1 MGVADAATL
10 MMLSAYPGVCGGNI
24 GDAIALCF
32 PNIGDASGL
41 PYVDTAGDSGGASCW
56 MGFGPLGNSHC
67 VACVARWM

>member
-1 MGVADAATL
+1 M
-10 MMLSAYPGVCGGNI
+10 
-24 GDAIALCF
+24 GDAIALCLP

-56 MGFGPLGNSHC
+56 IGFGPFGNSHC